1 MLSQTPQPITK
12 TPLQLAN
19 TDASQAT
26 TIPSSFSSLNTINR
40 PPDAPDAGVFDPPL
54 QRLFDDYFVSFMG
67 GMLQQS
73 GLDPVVWRDIA
84 VQLCQVHLLPTQF
97 HTHPP
102 LQSCNPTSSPPP
114 PPPPYT
120 RNIAFST
127 ISPTLVRVV
136 FSN

>member
-1 MLSQTPQPITK
+1 
-12 TPLQLAN
+12 
-19 TDASQAT
+19 
-26 TIPSSFSSLNTINR
+26 
-40 PPDAPDAGVFDPPL
+40 
-54 QRLFDDYFVSFMG
+54 VSFMG

-114 PPPPYT
+114 PPPPT
-120 RNIAFST
+120 HST
-127 ISPTLVRVV
+127 SHSQPSHQHLPELCSAIDYRRMEQARLHTEP
-136 FSN
+136 